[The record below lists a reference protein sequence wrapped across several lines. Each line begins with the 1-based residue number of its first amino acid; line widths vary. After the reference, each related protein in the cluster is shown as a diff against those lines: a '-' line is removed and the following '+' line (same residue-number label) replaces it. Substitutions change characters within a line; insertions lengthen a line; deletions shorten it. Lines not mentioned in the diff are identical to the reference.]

1 MSKTRLNRTRSCI
14 YKISLH
20 IVFVTKYRC
29 KVLTPEILS
38 YLQTELARL
47 CEGMDCQLDE
57 FNGEADH
64 VHLLVD
70 INPKI
75 AVSTLVNSLKSV
87 SSRLVRR
94 DFPEQLS
101 QFYHKPTLW
110 TRAYCVVSTGGAP
123 LEIVKQYIQNQD
135 AANSH

>member
-1 MSKTRLNRTRSCI
+1 MSKTRLNKTRSCV

-20 IVFVTKYRC
+20 IVFVTKYRR
-29 KVLTPEILS
+29 KVLTPEILD
-38 YLQTELARL
+38 YLQQELGRL
-47 CEGMDCQLDE
+47 CERMDCKLDE

-94 DFPEQLS
+94 DFSEQLS
-101 QFYHKPTLW
+101 RSIASRLSGLALTALFLL
-110 TRAYCVVSTGGAP
+110 VVR
-123 LEIVKQYIQNQD
+123 L
-135 AANSH
+135 

>member
-1 MSKTRLNRTRSCI
+1 MSKTRLNKTCSCV
-14 YKISLH
+14 YRISLH
-20 IVFVTKYRC
+20 IVFVTKYRR
-29 KVLTPEILS
+29 KVLTPEILD
-38 YLQTELARL
+38 YLQQEIARL
-47 CEGMDCQLDE
+47 GEGRNCKLDE

-94 DFPEQLS
+94 DFSEQLS
-101 QFYHKPTLW
+101 QFYSKPTLW

-123 LEIVKQYIQNQD
+123 LEAVKQYIQN
-135 AANSH
+135 